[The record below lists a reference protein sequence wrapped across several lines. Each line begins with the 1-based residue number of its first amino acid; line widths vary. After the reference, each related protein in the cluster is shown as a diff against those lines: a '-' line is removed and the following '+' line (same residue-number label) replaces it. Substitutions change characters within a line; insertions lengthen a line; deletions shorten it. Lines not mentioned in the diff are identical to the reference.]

1 MTGIRSARSAT
12 PSPAGRPLARV
23 ATQRKLD
30 RLLMKAAS
38 LIAEKGFAAMSM
50 RDLQA
55 SLGVSLAGLYHYF
68 SSKDDLLFQ
77 LQFRTFSALY
87 EQQQKIAA
95 EPGTPDERFLRLLTG
110 HLQFYSR
117 HSAELKSCTFE
128 LESLKGKPYR
138 VVEEI
143 RRRYYRLMTTA
154 IAEVAEGPGSAAVE
168 SREIRHATLFVFG
181 MVNWIYT
188 WYDRSRHGSP
198 EAISREMWDLVL
210 NGLKHRVRSR

>member
-1 MTGIRSARSAT
+1 MTGVRSAGRRS
-12 PSPAGRPLARV
+12 AGRPLARV
-23 ATQRKLD
+23 ETQRKLD
-30 RLLMKAAS
+30 RLLMKAAG

-77 LQFRTFSALY
+77 LQHRTFSALY
-87 EQQQKIAA
+87 AQQQQIAA
-95 EPGTPDERFLRLLTG
+95 EPGTPEERFLRLLTG

-117 HSAELKSCTFE
+117 HAAELKSCTFE

-154 IAEVAEGPGSAAVE
+154 IAEVVQGPGAVAGE
-168 SREIRHATLFVFG
+168 SRQIRHATLFVFG
-181 MVNWIYT
+181 MVNWVYT
-188 WYDRSRHGSP
+188 WYDRSRHGSA
-198 EAISREMWDLVL
+198 EEISREMWELVL
-210 NGLKHRVRSR
+210 NGLKHRARSR